1 MISKQNFICFT
12 ANYVNENISGKNEVE
27 QKKMF
32 QEGCFKLHHAMSYD
46 KVAKIWILKG
56 HEAMIPMPN
65 ENIEVEIIQMPP
77 MESDENKVQHS
88 YLNQLLND
96 SDGLRLNLSETFEL
110 KNFLILVFLVFW
122 QR

>member
-1 MISKQNFICFT
+1 
-12 ANYVNENISGKNEVE
+12 
-27 QKKMF
+27 MF

-96 SDGLRLNLSETFEL
+96 SDGLRLNLSETFAL

-122 QR
+122 QRQFNYVYCQ

>member
-1 MISKQNFICFT
+1 
-12 ANYVNENISGKNEVE
+12 
-27 QKKMF
+27 
-32 QEGCFKLHHAMSYD
+32 MSYG

-77 MESDENKVQHS
+77 MESDDNKVQHS

-96 SDGLRLNLSETFEL
+96 SDGLRLNLSETFAL
-110 KNFLILVFLVFW
+110 KNFLILFFFVFW
-122 QR
+122 QRQFNYVYCQ

>member
-1 MISKQNFICFT
+1 MT
-12 ANYVNENISGKNEVE
+12 
-27 QKKMF
+27 
-32 QEGCFKLHHAMSYD
+32 
-46 KVAKIWILKG
+46 

-96 SDGLRLNLSETFEL
+96 SDGLRLNLSDFCIEKFPDFIFFCVLATTVQL
-110 KNFLILVFLVFW
+110 CILSVKSKK
-122 QR
+122 